1 MTTLLPRDD
10 DNTPI
15 PAMTL
20 KAGGAH
26 ALTAGASSARTA
38 QPFAAGTRVV
48 SLFATESV
56 FLSLGDAT
64 VTASASDHFFPAGIY
79 YDVSLGHAKGA
90 LASHVAAI
98 RAGAEDATLYISEK
112 A

>member
-10 DNTPI
+10 DNAPI

-26 ALTAGASSARTA
+26 ALAAGAASARTA
-38 QPFAAGTRVV
+38 QAFTAGTRVV
-48 SLFATESV
+48 SLFATEPV
-56 FLSLGDAT
+56 FVALGDST
-64 VTASASDHFFPAGIY
+64 VTASAADHFFPAGIY
-79 YDVSLGHAKGA
+79 YDLSLGHAKGA
-90 LASHVAAI
+90 MASHIAAI

>member
-20 KAGGAH
+20 KPDGAH
-26 ALTAGASSARTA
+26 ALAVGASSARSA
-38 QPFAAGTRVV
+38 QAFAAGTRVV
-48 SLFATESV
+48 SLFATQPV
-56 FLSLGDAT
+56 FLRLGDAA
-64 VTASASDHFFPAGIY
+64 VTADSGDHFFPAGIY
-79 YDVSLGHAKGA
+79 YDISLGHAKGVT
-90 LASHVAAI
+90 ASHIAAL
-98 RAGAEDATLYISEK
+98 RAGGEDATLYISEK